1 MAQLSATSNVTR
13 DYEVPAEYQ
22 DVPVLDN
29 VVIYRASA
37 VGLYAGYARQL
48 VAGDPFLG
56 FAEKKADNTIT
67 GHANGFIF
75 CRVRRHG
82 WVKLAV
88 ASAAATDLGKPV
100 FASDGNTFVLT
111 EGSNSFIGYIERFI
125 SSGIAIVRFKMLMRV
140 YANASNAATVEVI

>member
-1 MAQLSATSNVTR
+1 MSQLTATSNVTR
-13 DYEVPAEYQ
+13 DFEVPANYQ

-37 VGLYAGYARQL
+37 VGLSAGYARQL

-56 FAEKKADNTIT
+56 FAEKTADNTIT

-75 CRVRRHG
+75 CRVRREG

-88 ASAAATDLGKPV
+88 TSVAATDLGKPV

-111 EGSNSFIGYIERFI
+111 ESTNSFIGYVQRFI
-125 SSGIAIVRFKMLMRV
+125 SSGLAIVRFEMLTRV